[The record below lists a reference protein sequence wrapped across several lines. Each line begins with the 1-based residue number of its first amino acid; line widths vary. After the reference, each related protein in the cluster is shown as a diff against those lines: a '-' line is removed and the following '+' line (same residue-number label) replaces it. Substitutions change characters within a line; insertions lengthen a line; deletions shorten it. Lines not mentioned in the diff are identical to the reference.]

1 MLSHS
6 LKGLHM
12 FFVFKLAV
20 SLYPRSNSKQI
31 NDYNTNMETS
41 RTLKEKTTLL
51 DLN

>member
-6 LKGLHM
+6 LKGLHI

-20 SLYPRSNSKQI
+20 SLYLSSNSKKTD
-31 NDYNTNMETS
+31 NYNINMETS
-41 RTLKEKTTLL
+41 RALKERTALL